1 MIYLE
6 PRSRYDKA
14 IIDEKNIVYSL
25 EKLINILI
33 DELNCDY
40 FEAIDFYYFNI
51 EALSFQG
58 LSVVDDLE

>member
-25 EKLINILI
+25 EKLIDILI
-33 DELNCDY
+33 DVLNCDY
-40 FEAIDFYYFNI
+40 IEAIDFYCYNI
-51 EALSFQG
+51 EPLSFKG
-58 LSVVDDLE
+58 FNVVDDLE